1 MNRKK
6 LFNIEKKIKM
16 FFLRK
21 VCVHI
26 IDNKD
31 DFIKFKDNDFL
42 NIFVLRSGVAYDD
55 FRWNLRYIFI

>member
-21 VCVHI
+21 VCVYI

-55 FRWNLRYIFI
+55 FR